1 VVVVK
6 VCFVTSNF
14 PPEAVGG
21 TEQVV
26 TALAARLHASGVEV
40 VAISGSDVPHGSAEA
55 GHDDVQR
62 EQFEDTVVHRIFK
75 LPDEWDRQGF
85 VRPRILALVRN
96 LLVQERPD
104 IVHVHST
111 ASLGSGVTSIAH
123 ELGLPIVMT
132 FHDLWVTCARYFRLP
147 AGGVSCPTGTD
158 RAPCVICVNDALQTD
173 AAYVGKA
180 LAERDRVLREEVGK
194 VSICTAPS
202 HTAAR
207 FVRECLP
214 YAGDIEVI
222 PHGVLR
228 PVVAADRAPAP
239 APGERLRIGTFGGLV
254 PEKGVL
260 ELVEAV
266 AGLPCELRLVGR
278 LHDATF
284 CRLLHERL
292 DEQGTAHHVRI
303 SGYGSDDRHP
313 ARDLHLAVFPSK
325 CQETYGLVVD
335 EALVHGVPVVLS
347 DSGAFAERRGMPGV
361 VVTPLADLAATL
373 RELVASPERLAA
385 LRAAMPATLPTI
397 DASARRHL
405 ELYRSL
411 A

>member
-1 VVVVK
+1 MK

-26 TALAARLHASGVEV
+26 TALAARLAAAGVEV

-55 GHDDVQR
+55 GRDDVR
-62 EQFEDTVVHRIFK
+62 TESFEATTVHRVFK

-85 VRPRILALVRN
+85 VRPRLLGIVRDLLAR
-96 LLVQERPD
+96 ERPCV
-104 IVHVHST
+104 VHVHST
-111 ASLGSGVTSIAH
+111 ASLGAGVTTLAH

-132 FHDLWVTCARYFRLP
+132 FHDLWITCARYFRLP
-147 AGGVSCPTGTD
+147 HGGVSCPTGAD
-158 RAPCVICVNDALQTD
+158 RAPCVTCVNDALQTD
-173 AAYVGKA
+173 PEHVRKA
-180 LAERDRVLREEVGK
+180 LAARDHALRADVAK
-194 VSICTAPS
+194 VDVCTAPS
-202 HTAAR
+202 ATAAR

-214 YAGDIEVI
+214 FAGGIEVI

-228 PVVAADRAPAP
+228 PVAAVDRAPAP

-266 AGLPCELRLVGR
+266 AGLDCELRLVGR

-284 CRLLHERL
+284 RRLLHERL
-292 DEQGTAHHVRI
+292 AEQGTPHVVRAG
-303 SGYGSDDRHP
+303 GYGPGDRHP
-313 ARDLHLAVFPSK
+313 AGDLHLAVFPSK

-335 EALVHGVPVVLS
+335 EALAHGVPAVLS
-347 DSGAFAERRGMPGV
+347 DSGAFAERRGTPGL
-361 VVTPLADLAATL
+361 VVTTIADLAATL
-373 RELVASPERLAA
+373 RGLVTSRDRLAA
-385 LRAAMPATLPTI
+385 LRAAIPAELPTI

>member
-1 VVVVK
+1 MK

-26 TALAARLHASGVEV
+26 AALAARLHAAGVEV
-40 VAISGSDVPHGSAEA
+40 TAISGSDVPHGSVEA
-55 GHDDVQR
+55 GHEDVR
-62 EQFEDTVVHRIFK
+62 HERHEDTVVHRIFK
-75 LPDEWDRQGF
+75 LPDEWDRHGF
-85 VRPRILALVRN
+85 VRPRILALVRD
-96 LLVQERPD
+96 LLVREQPD
-104 IVHVHST
+104 LVHVHST
-111 ASLGSGVTSIAH
+111 ASLGSGVTTIAH
-123 ELGLPIVMT
+123 ELGLPVVMT
-132 FHDLWVTCARYFRLP
+132 FHDLWITCARYFRLP
-147 AGGVSCPTGTD
+147 HGGVTCPTGTD
-158 RAPCVICVNDALQTD
+158 RAACVVCVNDALQTD
-173 AAYVGKA
+173 PAFVGQA
-180 LAERDRVLREEVGK
+180 LAERDRVLREEVAK

-202 HTAAR
+202 ATAAR

-214 YAGDIEVI
+214 YGGDIEVI
-222 PHGVLR
+222 PHGLLR
-228 PVVAADRAPAP
+228 PVAAADRAPAP
-239 APGERLRIGTFGGLV
+239 VPGERLRIGTFGGLV

-266 AGLPCELRLVGR
+266 AGLDVELWLVGR

-284 CRLLHERL
+284 RRLLHERF
-292 DEQGTAHHVRI
+292 ESQGTRHHVRTG
-303 SGYGSDDRHP
+303 GYGPGDRHP

-335 EALVHGVPVVLS
+335 EALAHGVPAVLS
-347 DSGAFAERRGMPGV
+347 DSGAFAERRGAPGI
-361 VVTPLADLAATL
+361 VVTPLPGLAATL
-373 RELVASPERLAA
+373 QQLVASPERLAA
-385 LRAAMPATLPTI
+385 LRAAIPADLPTI